1 MPPIF
6 CLNFHMGMRTMSDFV
21 ANDYTAIAEALR
33 KIKEEEAA
41 LEKSNDGDD
50 SDDQP
55 EMCKK

>member
-1 MPPIF
+1 
-6 CLNFHMGMRTMSDFV
+6 MGMRTMSDFV

-41 LEKSNDGDD
+41 LEKSNAEKADDDNDD